1 MNILVDPLPEVVI
14 VGGMEYQINTGF
26 RTSVLFELLV
36 RDKKILDQAKII
48 GMLKLYYPQEPVDK
62 DEAIKK
68 ILWFYNCGKQEEKKE
83 ERNKTAKDFRQD
95 KVLYSFEQDAPLIYA
110 AFLAEYGIDL
120 QDIEDLHWWKF
131 SALFDGLS
139 DDRKIRQVMRIR
151 GMDTSGLSTK
161 EIKRINDLKKYY
173 ALKDDMTVN
182 SKVAL
187 AQRNARMKEYVR
199 RRLEEVNKNHV

>member
-1 MNILVDPLPEVVI
+1 MNIMVDPLPEVVI

-36 RDKKILDQAKII
+36 RDKKIPDSAKII
-48 GMLKLYYPQEPVDK
+48 GMLQLYYPQEPADK

-95 KVLYSFEQDAPLIYA
+95 KTLYSFEQDAPLIYA

-173 ALKDDMTVN
+173 ALKDDVTVN

>member
-1 MNILVDPLPEVVI
+1 MNILVDPLPDVVI
-14 VGGMEYQINTGF
+14 VGGVEYQINTGF

-36 RDKKILDQAKII
+36 RDKKIPDSAKII
-48 GMLKLYYPQEPVDK
+48 GMLQLYYPQEPADK

-95 KVLYSFEQDAPLIYA
+95 KTLYSFEQDAPLIYA

-173 ALKDDMTVN
+173 ALKDDVTVN

>member
-1 MNILVDPLPEVVI
+1 MNILVDPLPDVVI

-36 RDKKILDQAKII
+36 RDKKIPDQAKII
-48 GMLKLYYPQEPVDK
+48 GMLQLYYPQEPADK

-95 KVLYSFEQDAPLIYA
+95 KALYSFEQDAPLIYA

-173 ALKDDMTVN
+173 ALKDDVTVN

>member
-1 MNILVDPLPEVVI
+1 MNILVDPLPDVVI

-36 RDKKILDQAKII
+36 RDKKIPDSAKII
-48 GMLKLYYPQEPVDK
+48 GMLQLYYPQEPADK

-95 KVLYSFEQDAPLIYA
+95 KALYSFEQDAPLIYA

-151 GMDTSGLSTK
+151 GMNTSGLSTK

-173 ALKDDMTVN
+173 ALKDDVTVN

>member
-1 MNILVDPLPEVVI
+1 MNILVDPLPDVVI

-36 RDKKILDQAKII
+36 RDKKIPDPAKII
-48 GMLKLYYPQEPVDK
+48 GMLQLYYPQEPADK

-95 KVLYSFEQDAPLIYA
+95 KALYSFEQDAPLIYA

-173 ALKDDMTVN
+173 ALKDDVTVN

>member
-1 MNILVDPLPEVVI
+1 MNILVDPLPDVVI

-36 RDKKILDQAKII
+36 RDKKIPDPAKII
-48 GMLKLYYPQEPVDK
+48 GMLQLYYPQEPADK

-95 KVLYSFEQDAPLIYA
+95 KALYSFEQDAPLIYA

-151 GMDTSGLSTK
+151 GMNTSGLSAK

-173 ALKDDMTVN
+173 ALKDDATVN

>member
-1 MNILVDPLPEVVI
+1 MNIMVDPLPEVVI

-36 RDKKILDQAKII
+36 RDKKIPDSAKII
-48 GMLKLYYPQEPVDK
+48 GMLQLYYPQEPADK

-95 KVLYSFEQDAPLIYA
+95 KALYSFEQDAPLIYA

-173 ALKDDMTVN
+173 ALKDDVTVN

>member
-1 MNILVDPLPEVVI
+1 MNILVDPLPDVVM

-36 RDKKILDQAKII
+36 RDKKIPDQAKII
-48 GMLKLYYPQEPVDK
+48 GMLQLYYPQEPADK

-95 KVLYSFEQDAPLIYA
+95 KALYSFEQDAPLIYA

-173 ALKDDMTVN
+173 ALKDDVTVN

>member
-36 RDKKILDQAKII
+36 RDKKIPDSAKII

-95 KVLYSFEQDAPLIYA
+95 KALYSFEQDAPLIYA

-151 GMDTSGLSTK
+151 GMNTSGLSAK

-173 ALKDDMTVN
+173 ALKDDATVN

>member
-1 MNILVDPLPEVVI
+1 MNILVDPLPDVVI

-48 GMLKLYYPQEPVDK
+48 GMLKLYYPQEPADK

-95 KVLYSFEQDAPLIYA
+95 KALYSFEQDAPLIYA

-173 ALKDDMTVN
+173 ALKDDVTVN